1 MLDHVVF
8 YSTESGDVLS
18 YLLNVFAIIGLH
30 AESNKMT
37 I

>member
-1 MLDHVVF
+1 MLDYVVF

-18 YLLNVFAIIGLH
+18 YLLNVFAISLH